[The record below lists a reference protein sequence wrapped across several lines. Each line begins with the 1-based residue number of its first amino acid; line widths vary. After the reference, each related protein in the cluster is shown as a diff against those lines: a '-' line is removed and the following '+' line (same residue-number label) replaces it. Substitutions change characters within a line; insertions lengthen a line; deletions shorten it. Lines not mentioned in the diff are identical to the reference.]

1 MVLPHLRSI
10 VNVRVGVTNHPPVV
24 KLSHLSMCPGHFN
37 ILTATQAHQD
47 NTYVYIHYRLTLHC
61 LQVALCPLNVSF
73 CTTALLLQVKFNST
87 VYIKY
92 LYNFD
97 YVYV

>member
-37 ILTATQAHQD
+37 ILTATQTHQD

-61 LQVALCPLNVSF
+61 IC
-73 CTTALLLQVKFNST
+73 T
-87 VYIKY
+87 VYVKY

-97 YVYV
+97 YVCIVRLSV